1 MRIDLFKLA
10 EIKKA
15 LEPEKIKKALKL
27 EMVYA
32 VCPTCRVKLPDGLV
46 MGVLGPKFAPR
57 CPKCGRKLKRIKE

>member
-10 EIKKA
+10 EIKKV

-27 EMVYA
+27 AMVYA
-32 VCPTCRVKLPDGLV
+32 VCLTCRIKLPDGLV
-46 MGVLGPKFAPR
+46 RGMLGPKFEPR